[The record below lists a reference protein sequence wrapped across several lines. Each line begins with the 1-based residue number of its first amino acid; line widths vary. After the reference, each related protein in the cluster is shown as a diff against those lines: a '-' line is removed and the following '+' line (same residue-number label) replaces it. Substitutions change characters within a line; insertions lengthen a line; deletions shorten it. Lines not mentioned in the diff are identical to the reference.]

1 MLTTAVRLQSTT
13 MTSSLPLY
21 KGRAAESG
29 DDVRIDSI
37 ISGSEHGIAV
47 MNVAGGLD
55 PDVNAGEPNYT
66 PLHWAAVRG

>member
-13 MTSSLPLY
+13 MTSLPLY

>member
-13 MTSSLPLY
+13 MTSLPLY

-55 PDVNAGEPNYT
+55 PDMNAGEPNYT

>member
-13 MTSSLPLY
+13 MTPLPLY